1 MKFMEKGG
9 GEDSRGIL
17 QNKWENSRTMITKK
31 KQKNIKGKEPI
42 IHKKSKKWRVE
53 KSRKKKYL
61 YLYY

>member
-9 GEDSRGIL
+9 GEYSRGML

-31 KQKNIKGKEPI
+31 KQKNIKGKELI
-42 IHKKSKKWRVE
+42 IHKKRTKWRVE
-53 KSRKKKYL
+53 KSRKHYM